1 MKILVACVLWTVL
14 VLIMSSQGSL
24 FEKKDKKVDNT
35 NGKDKDGNVIPFTL
49 LGTDLN
55 EINDI
60 SDMRKPV

>member
-24 FEKKDKKVDNT
+24 FEKKDKMVHNT
-35 NGKDKDGNVIPFTL
+35 KGKGKDKEGNVIPFTL

-55 EINDI
+55 EMD
-60 SDMRKPV
+60 DMRKPV

>member
-24 FEKKDKKVDNT
+24 FEKKDKMVHNT
-35 NGKDKDGNVIPFTL
+35 KDKDKEGNVIPFTL

-55 EINDI
+55 EMD
-60 SDMRKPV
+60 DMRKPV